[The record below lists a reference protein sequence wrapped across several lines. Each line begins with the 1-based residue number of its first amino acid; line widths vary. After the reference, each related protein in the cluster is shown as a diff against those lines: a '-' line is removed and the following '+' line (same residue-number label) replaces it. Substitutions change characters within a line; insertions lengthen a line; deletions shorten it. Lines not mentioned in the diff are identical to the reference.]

1 MADSEEV
8 KPENDTSS
16 QDKVENTEVEA
27 EVISTS
33 DKCTKKDVIVT
44 DSDAKSKEP
53 IENHEE
59 TKMIKQ
65 GLKPESSKNTEPKG
79 TAEDDLKESN
89 QEQEKSS
96 KGLKE
101 EEISEDLEKSSE
113 ELEKSKSPEKSTEKV
128 ESEPVKSDEKSEELE
143 V

>member
-33 DKCTKKDVIVT
+33 DNDKCTKKDVIVT

-59 TKMIKQ
+59 TKMINQ
-65 GLKPESSKNTEPKG
+65 GLKPESSENTEPKG

-89 QEQEKSS
+89 QEQEKSFNRTG
-96 KGLKE
+96 KAIWNLRKY
-101 EEISEDLEKSSE
+101 
-113 ELEKSKSPEKSTEKV
+113 
-128 ESEPVKSDEKSEELE
+128 
-143 V
+143 